1 MQDTAQLRDKLIA
14 GQNEATKG
22 YKKFAQAQY
31 YGKSPQITLACR
43 QLDEG
48 AILRGVEAF
57 SGCPLS
63 LERYA
68 ESTAEHR
75 DTSQQARCH

>member
-31 YGKSPQITLACR
+31 YGKNL
-43 QLDEG
+43 
-48 AILRGVEAF
+48 
-57 SGCPLS
+57 
-63 LERYA
+63 
-68 ESTAEHR
+68 HK
-75 DTSQQARCH
+75 